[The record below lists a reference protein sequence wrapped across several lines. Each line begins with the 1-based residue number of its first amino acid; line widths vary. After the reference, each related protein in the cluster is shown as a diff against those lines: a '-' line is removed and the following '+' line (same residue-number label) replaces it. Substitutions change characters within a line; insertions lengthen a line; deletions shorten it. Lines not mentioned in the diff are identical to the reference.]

1 MVGVSGV
8 SSTWAAG
15 ASVQSSAG
23 GTGTRTAS
31 TFAAYPQLGQ
41 RT

>member
-8 SSTWAAG
+8 SSTWEAG
-15 ASVQSSAG
+15 SASYGCAG
-23 GTGTRTAS
+23 GAVTCTAS
-31 TFAAYPQLGQ
+31 TFAAYPQLSQ